1 MKIVKT
7 LVFATFGLIATYAG
21 VQSQGK
27 TWTKVTI
34 ATEGAYAPWNFT
46 EAGGKLAGFEID
58 LGNELCKRM
67 KVECTIIAQDWDGI
81 IPALQAGKYDAIM
94 AGMNVTE
101 KRLETINFSSV
112 YGTGGQV
119 FGVAKGG
126 PLAALPGLNTR
137 LNLTTGEADAL
148 KMITEMKTLLKGKTV
163 GVQVSTINAQFLD
176 KYFKDTVT
184 IKEYK
189 TTEEHDLDLANGRL
203 DAIFVSV
210 LALNATIEKP
220 QFKNLL
226 VAGPSFGGGLLGSG
240 VAVGLR
246 KADTELKALF
256 DKAIA
261 AMVADGTLRTLA
273 VKWFKLDISPQS

>member
-1 MKIVKT
+1 MNMLKPLT
-7 LVFATFGLIATYAG
+7 LAALGLVATYTVAFT
-21 VQSQGK
+21 QGK

-67 KVECTIIAQDWDGI
+67 KVECNIIAQDWDGI

-94 AGMNVTE
+94 AGMNITE
-101 KRLETINFSSV
+101 KRLETINFSRV

-126 PLAALPGLNTR
+126 PLAALPGLGAR
-137 LNLTTGEADAL
+137 LNLTTSEADAL
-148 KMITEMKTLLKGKTV
+148 KAMEEMKKLLKGKTV
-163 GVQVSTINAQFLD
+163 GVQVSTINSQFLD
-176 KYFKDTVT
+176 KYFKDAVT

-203 DAIFVSV
+203 DAIFVSI

-220 QFKNLL
+220 DFKNLQ

-240 VAVGLR
+240 VGVGLR
-246 KADTELKALF
+246 KADPELKAMF
-256 DKAIA
+256 DKAIGD
-261 AMVADGTLRTLA
+261 MIADGSLKALA